1 MFLNVSLLLS
11 FQQLCRRSVATI
23 AQHSLPAILSDLL
36 DVCAWKKLYSQGLN
50 AANFLAAICPSVQPV
65 P

>member
-11 FQQLCRRSVATI
+11 FQQLCRGGVAMF

-36 DVCAWKKLYSQGLN
+36 DVCAWKKLDSQGLN
-50 AANFLAAICPSVQPV
+50 AAKYLAATCPSVQPV
-65 P
+65 L